1 MPDFSKIITIFFFV
15 SLPLGIVLVV
25 GSSCAIASENYT
37 SVFPTDLQLSY
48 KHWNIV
54 QKKITGFSHFRYE
67 NTLLNQ
73 QQVLREFNQNV
84 DIYGKIFI
92 EKTIVFEAQSGEILS
107 SYEHDLRSDLT
118 IANQYQKRD
127 ILSVLTQKEKT
138 RTLALTIEEPI
149 VPFEIVSFFLRKNF
163 STIQKREKTAFL
175 VYLPAIAFEL
185 QKQGLP
191 SSLSQLRMQIDIV
204 ETLSIQTAIGQKNA
218 VRLRIRPQ
226 SFLLRSLLPKEKSE
240 FFFLVDPSFPHY
252 ILRIEEA
259 NLHYILESVTTIP
272 S

>member
-1 MPDFSKIITIFFFV
+1 MRDFFKIITYFFFV
-15 SLPLGIVLVV
+15 SYPLGIALVV

-37 SVFPTDLQLSY
+37 SVFPSGLQLSY

-54 QKKITGFSHFRYE
+54 QQKITGFSHFRYE

-73 QQVLREFNQNV
+73 QQVLRELNQNV
-84 DIYGKIFI
+84 DIDSKIFI
-92 EKTIVFEAQSGEILS
+92 EKTIIFEAQSGKILS

-118 IANQYQKRD
+118 ITNQYQQQD

-138 RTLALTIEEPI
+138 QTLTLRIEEPI
-149 VPFEIVSFFLRKNF
+149 VPFEMLSFFLRKNF
-163 STIQKREKTAFL
+163 STIQQRETTSFL

-185 QKQGLP
+185 EKQGLP
-191 SSLSQLRMQIDIV
+191 SSLSQLRMQIDMV
-204 ETLSIQTAIGQKNA
+204 ETLSIQTALGEKNA

-240 FFFLVDPSFPHY
+240 FFFLVDRSFPHY

-259 NLHYILESVTTIP
+259 NLHYILESVTMITP
-272 S
+272 